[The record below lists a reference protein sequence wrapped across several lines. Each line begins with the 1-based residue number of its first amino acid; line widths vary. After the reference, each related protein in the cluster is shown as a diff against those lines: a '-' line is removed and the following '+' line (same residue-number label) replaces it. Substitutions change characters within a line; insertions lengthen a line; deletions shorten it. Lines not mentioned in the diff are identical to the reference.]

1 MVFPELEPRPS
12 SPGNGANRGGFAD
25 TEQARRSARSIVVG
39 TAWKGLA
46 SKRDKAEMPEN
57 PCYVECEAKPALK
70 FLIRGLSPMFSVRML
85 PGLMPALIE

>member
-1 MVFPELEPRPS
+1 MMFPELEPRPS

-25 TEQARRSARSIVVG
+25 TEQGRRSAQPIVG
-39 TAWKGLA
+39 LTAWKGSA
-46 SKRDKAEMPEN
+46 SKRHKAEMAGN

-70 FLIRGLSPMFSVRML
+70 FLVRGLCPMFSVRML